1 MKKTIVIMMLLLAGL
16 VSQAQ
21 GFYFFCIN
29 LGDQTDGAYI
39 ANVIDDVLKKNKV
52 TDFVIYIRGGV
63 NKNEEVFDAVKIT
76 DMSNWNK
83 AKVLLDKIDRCS
95 VLPESE
101 VDALRL
107 TFQPKYAV
115 KENGLSP
122 LKPITVFWFGDEDYY
137 RDYGRSL
144 FLPFYFAVDG
154 ARTWENCYLY
164 GDRKQMQAT
173 TLQDRIDVSMYILNN
188 VVIK

>member
-1 MKKTIVIMMLLLAGL
+1 MRKTIVIMILLLAGL

-21 GFYFFCIN
+21 GFFFFCIN

-39 ANVIDDVLKKNKV
+39 ANVIDDVLKKNKA

-63 NKNEEVFDAVKIT
+63 NENGEVFDDVKIT
-76 DMSNWNK
+76 DMAIWK
-83 AKVLLDKIDRCS
+83 EARGLLDKIDRCS
-95 VLPESE
+95 VLPKSE
-101 VDALRL
+101 VNALRL
-107 TFQPKYAV
+107 TFQPKYSV
-115 KENGLSP
+115 NENGLSP
-122 LKPITVFWFGDEDYY
+122 LKPITVFWFGDENYY
-137 RDYGRSL
+137 RKYGRLL

-154 ARTWENCYLY
+154 AKTWENCYLY

-173 TLQDRIDVSMYILNN
+173 TLQDRIDVSMYLLNK